1 MQAAADGAPHRR
13 PPVKTQTIRPA
24 RGSSRRHPRQGHTAA
39 VAPLLALR
47 SVRIGR
53 SRIFEYSPRNVS
65 HLKKAELLTL
75 IHVCRARKRQ
85 LEQKGRPRAALAEF
99 TFLVIRRPVA

>member
-1 MQAAADGAPHRR
+1 MGRR
-13 PPVKTQTIRPA
+13 IGVCRRKPKRSA
-24 RGSSRRHPRQGHTAA
+24 MRGIVRRHPRQGHTTA
-39 VAPLLALR
+39 VAPLLTLR

-53 SRIFEYSPRNVS
+53 SRVFECSSRNIS

-85 LEQKGRPRAALAEF
+85 FKQKSRPRAALAEF
-99 TFLVIRRPVA
+99 TVLVIRRPVA